1 MMVSARL
8 PVAPRPFMDELLSS
22 WMARVAARYGSEAL
36 ELVVYLAGQGGRNA
50 GARQVDDVAPDM
62 ELLRLWAKA
71 CRVDPERLC
80 RRSLASRYPDRPQD
94 WFLTETVP
102 VCLACFDADVAARRD
117 AYLRGH
123 WRLAEQVVC
132 PPHRTMLLDRCPACL
147 GRLRLSFR
155 MLNGLLRPFCRK
167 CDAILTGGGGET
179 EDPLKADF
187 AAGVLDLQSQISRIV
202 RGNPGRFDRLE
213 HAIRTLWAPLDRDG
227 AARPVLALWYDE
239 SGWNCPYEA
248 RAAVGRSAPLQH
260 LSVSWRALTLVI
272 LHDLFG
278 ADLVPGAVLPEA
290 ALVLFQRAAPLP
302 WLTDGPDLR
311 TGKGKRTIDAGA
323 ERVHRL
329 SKRRVHRLNGNFEGE
344 RRFRPNPPM
353 KLKRQEFF
361 WEPIALCPIMQTYWT

>member
-1 MMVSARL
+1 MMVPARL
-8 PVAPRPFMDELLSS
+8 PVAPRPFRDELLSS
-22 WMARVAARYGSEAL
+22 WVARVAARYGADPL
-36 ELVVYLAGQGGRNA
+36 ELMVYLAGQGGREA

-62 ELLRLWAKA
+62 GLLGLWATA
-71 CRVDPERLC
+71 CRVDPERL
-80 RRSLASRYPDRPQD
+80 RRSSLASRNPHRPRA

-102 VCLACFDADVAARRD
+102 VCLDCFDADVAAGRD

-132 PPHRTMLLDRCPACL
+132 QSHRMMLLDRCPACS
-147 GRLRLSFR
+147 GGLRLTFR

-167 CDAILTGGGGET
+167 CDAVLSGGGGET

-187 AAGVLDLQSQISRIV
+187 AAGVLELQRQINGIV
-202 RGNPGRFDRLE
+202 RGGPGRLDRLE
-213 HAIRTLWAPLDRDG
+213 HVIRTLWAPLDRDG

-239 SGWNCPYEA
+239 PGWNCPFEA
-248 RAAVGRSAPLQH
+248 RAAVGRSAPLQQ
-260 LSVSWRALTLVI
+260 LPVRWRALTLVI

-302 WLTDGPDLR
+302 WHTDGRDLR
-311 TGKGKRTIDAGA
+311 NGKGKRSIDAGA

-329 SKRRVHRLNGNFEGE
+329 SKRPVHRLNGNFLDE
-344 RRFRPNPPM
+344 RGDFGRIHP
-353 KLKRQEFF
+353 
-361 WEPIALCPIMQTYWT
+361 

>member
-1 MMVSARL
+1 
-8 PVAPRPFMDELLSS
+8 
-22 WMARVAARYGSEAL
+22 MARVAARYGSEPL
-36 ELVVYLAGQGGRNA
+36 ELVVYLAGQGGRDA
-50 GARQVDDVAPDM
+50 GAGQVDDVAPDM
-62 ELLRLWAKA
+62 GLLRQWAKA
-71 CRVDPERLC
+71 CRIDPERLH
-80 RRSLASRYPDRPQD
+80 RRSLAARYPDRPRD

-102 VCLACFDADVAARRD
+102 VCLACFDADVAAGRD
-117 AYLRGH
+117 AYLRVN

-132 PPHRTMLLDRCPACL
+132 PAHRTVLLDRCPACR
-147 GRLRLSFR
+147 GGLRLFFR

-167 CDAILTGGGGET
+167 CDAVLPGGGGE
-179 EDPLKADF
+179 EANLLKVDF
-187 AAGVLDLQSQISRIV
+187 AAGVLDLQRQISRIV
-202 RGNPGRFDRLE
+202 RSGPGRLDRLE
-213 HAIRTLWAPLDRDG
+213 HAVRTLWAPLDRDG

-239 SGWNCPYEA
+239 PGWNCPFEA

-329 SKRRVHRLNGNFEGE
+329 SKRSVHRLNGNFLDE
-344 RRFRPNPPM
+344 RGDFGRIHP
-353 KLKRQEFF
+353 
-361 WEPIALCPIMQTYWT
+361 